1 MEAEYEVDEDGN
13 PLNAKDKVSSIIEDK
28 PKSKSSKDE

>member
-13 PLNAKDKVSSIIEDK
+13 PLNAKDRVSSVVEDK
-28 PKSKSSKDE
+28 PK

>member
-13 PLNAKDKVSSIIEDK
+13 PLNAKDKVSYILEDK
-28 PKSKSSKDE
+28 QKVKSSKDE

>member
-13 PLNAKDKVSSIIEDK
+13 PLNAKDKVSSFVEDK
-28 PKSKSSKDE
+28 SKAKTSKDE